1 MCINSETS
9 FIAFLLGTLFNYSV
23 LKTTN
28 NINFKIVA
36 YIYQFILLVQLFE
49 FFIWKDNECG
59 EINKIATKGLIIIT
73 ILQPIIILL
82 IILYNTE
89 ETNKDNKLFT
99 NLLIILFIIYIFYS
113 IIKKKIK
120 VNNIDCIKIYDECKH
135 IEYKWLDKFR
145 YWDAFYGGTILIT
158 SLLLIKDKQF
168 IIYQFMFL
176 LIISIINEIFYKC
189 GKGSMLCLYGAIGP
203 IYNYIL
209 MKLLT

>member
-9 FIAFLLGTLFNYSV
+9 LIAFLLGTLFNYSV

-59 EINKIATKGLIIIT
+59 EINKIATKGLIIVT

-120 VNNIDCIKIYDECKH
+120 VNNIDCIKIYDECNH
-135 IEYKWLDKFR
+135 IEYKWLDKFK
-145 YWDAFYGGTILIT
+145 YWDVFYGGSILLT
-158 SLLLIKDKQF
+158 SLLLIKDTQF

-176 LIISIINEIFYKC
+176 LIISIINEINYKC

-203 IYNYIL
+203 IFNYIL
-209 MKLLT
+209 MKLSS

>member
-9 FIAFLLGTLFNYSV
+9 LIAFLLGTIFNYYV
-23 LKTTN
+23 LKTTE

-36 YIYQFILLVQLFE
+36 YIYQFVLLVQLFE

-59 EINKIATKGLIIIT
+59 EINKFATKGLVIVT

-89 ETNKDNKLFT
+89 ETNKENKLFT

-113 IIKKKIK
+113 IIKKRMNINK
-120 VNNIDCIKIYDECKH
+120 IDCIKITDKCKH
-135 IEYKWLDKFR
+135 IEYKWFENFR
-145 YWDAFYGGTILIT
+145 FWDLFYGGSILIT
-158 SLLLIKDKQF
+158 SLLLIKDTQF

-176 LIISIINEIFYKC
+176 IIISIINEIFYKC

-203 IYNYIL
+203 IFNYIL
-209 MKLLT
+209 MKIIN